1 MTRRPKTLD
10 EVDWEAATD
19 AYVRAAR
26 HMTLAEVRD
35 HAERG
40 AAQLE
45 ADGNPEGARVYRSVA
60 AVLNRRLAH

>member
-1 MTRRPKTLD
+1 MTSRPKTLD

-26 HMTLAEVRD
+26 GMTLSEIRD
-35 HAERG
+35 RAERG
-40 AAQLE
+40 AAQLD
-45 ADGNPEGARVYRSVA
+45 ADGNPEGARVYRNVV